1 MSKAKALTYWV
12 AAALEKRRAEAAVPV
27 ESPHGSKAYLDIQL
41 NFAGV
46 SGTWE
51 NCASENGTCNCLGQ
65 VRYGKDPNWS
75 IVQIDAGAYP
85 YNG

>member
-27 ESPHGSKAYLDIQL
+27 ESPHGSKAYLDIQQ

-51 NCASENGTCNCLGQ
+51 NCAGEN
-65 VRYGKDPNWS
+65 
-75 IVQIDAGAYP
+75 
-85 YNG
+85 